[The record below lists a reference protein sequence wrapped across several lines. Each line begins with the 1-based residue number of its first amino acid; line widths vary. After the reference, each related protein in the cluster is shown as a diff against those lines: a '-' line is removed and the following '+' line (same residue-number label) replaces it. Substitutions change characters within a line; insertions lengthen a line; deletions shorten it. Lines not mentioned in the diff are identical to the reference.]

1 MFQIIKLSENDN
13 VAVSP
18 MDIPENVLIEVH
30 NIKTQTKITQ
40 KLRFYSYSQSNK
52 LTTKLTLSL
61 L

>member
-30 NIKTQTKITQ
+30 NIKTQTKIFEN
-40 KLRFYSYSQSNK
+40 L
-52 LTTKLTLSL
+52 
-61 L
+61 